1 MSNQPP
7 GRAAFAFIF
16 VAVTL
21 DMLAM
26 GVMVPVLPKLIQQF
40 EQGDVAR
47 AASVSG
53 WFGLVWALMQLVFS
67 PVLGALSDR
76 FGRRPVLVLSMLGMG
91 LDYVLMALAPT
102 LGWLLVGRI
111 VSGVTAA
118 GFSSAAAYIS
128 DTTPPEQRAG
138 RFGMLGAAFGL
149 GFVLGPAV
157 GGLLG
162 HIDLRLPFWVSA
174 GLCLANALY
183 GLLVLPESLSAER
196 RRPFS
201 LARAN
206 PIGALGL
213 LGSNRTLV
221 WLSVCAALSYLAH
234 ESLPSVFVLYTSHRY
249 GWEERATG
257 LALAAIGVSSSVVSA
272 LVVGPAVA
280 RLGERLTLI
289 LGLLF
294 GMLGFATYAL
304 APREELFLLG
314 IPLVALWGL
323 TGPSM
328 QGLMTRLVD
337 SDAQGQLQG
346 ALSSLRGGTGML
358 GPLLFTQILAH
369 TVGTASGAAYGCAA
383 VLLLFSSW
391 AALVALRGREA
402 EPSRGS
408 ARGSAAGSGARSP

>member
-280 RLGERLTLI
+280 RLGERLTL
-289 LGLLF
+289 
-294 GMLGFATYAL
+294 
-304 APREELFLLG
+304 
-314 IPLVALWGL
+314 
-323 TGPSM
+323 TGPPM